1 VLVPT
6 NYLNNIV
13 GLAEEYGACREAILK
28 DAGVSQESLDDP
40 EARIDA
46 EAFARVI
53 VDALEQSGE
62 PALGIR
68 LGSQLRVTTHGIL
81 GYAAMASATLA
92 EALSLITRY
101 VQTRTPLLVAS
112 FSVRRGI
119 ATLRIE
125 EAAILGE
132 IRRPLLEISTA
143 TVNAVA
149 RFLTDGEF
157 ECESVRFPFAEP
169 EYAAEYRAVFGCPVL
184 FGAEAAEI
192 RFDSSFLAR
201 PLLLADEAAKLQAAK
216 RCEEEL
222 LAIEK
227 SDDLEQRIRARLLKT
242 TDLILSLDQV
252 AKDLAMSPRTVRRR
266 LQNSGTSFQRV
277 LNSVRKDLAIDYL
290 RTTPLAVSEIADRLG
305 YTNQS
310 SFGRAFKGWT
320 GLSPRHFRERS

>member
-13 GLAEEYGACREAILK
+13 GLAEEYGANRDVILK
-28 DAGVSQESLDDP
+28 DAGVSQESMDDP
-40 EARIDA
+40 EARIDV

-53 VDALEQSGE
+53 VCALEESGE

-92 EALSLITRY
+92 EALDLIAKY
-101 VQTRTPLLVAS
+101 MQTRTPLLVVS
-112 FSVRRGI
+112 VSVRRGI

-132 IRRPLLEISTA
+132 IRRPLLEIATA
-143 TVNAVA
+143 TVNTIA
-149 RFLTDGEF
+149 RFLTEGEF
-157 ECESVRFPFAEP
+157 ECERVLFPFAEP
-169 EYAAEYRAVFGCPVL
+169 EYAAEYRSVFGCPVQ

-192 RFDSSFLAR
+192 RFDSALLAR
-201 PLLLADEAAKLQAAK
+201 PLMLADEAAKLQAAK

-222 LAIEK
+222 LAIEM
-227 SDDLEQRIRARLLKT
+227 SDDLEQRIRARLLKA
-242 TDLILSLDQV
+242 TDLTLSLDQV
-252 AKDLAMSPRTVRRR
+252 ARDLAMSPRTLRRR
-266 LQNSGTSFQRV
+266 LQKSGTAFQRV
-277 LNSVRKDLAIDYL
+277 LNSVRKDLAIEYL

-320 GLSPRHFRERS
+320 GLSPRHFREHS

>member
-6 NYLNNIV
+6 TYLNNIV
-13 GLAEEYGACREAILK
+13 GLAEEYGARRESILK

-46 EAFARVI
+46 ELFARVI
-53 VDALEQSGE
+53 VGALEQSGE

-92 EALSLITRY
+92 EALSLITKY

-119 ATLRIE
+119 AALRIE

-157 ECESVRFPFAEP
+157 ACESVRFPFAEP
-169 EYAAEYRAVFGCPVL
+169 EYAAEYRSVFGCRSGPGCTSLISVL
-184 FGAEAAEI
+184 
-192 RFDSSFLAR
+192 
-201 PLLLADEAAKLQAAK
+201 
-216 RCEEEL
+216 
-222 LAIEK
+222 
-227 SDDLEQRIRARLLKT
+227 LEFA
-242 TDLILSLDQV
+242 
-252 AKDLAMSPRTVRRR
+252 
-266 LQNSGTSFQRV
+266 
-277 LNSVRKDLAIDYL
+277 
-290 RTTPLAVSEIADRLG
+290 
-305 YTNQS
+305 
-310 SFGRAFKGWT
+310 
-320 GLSPRHFRERS
+320 